1 MYLAMDVCTDQ
12 QAISQDY
19 WPTEESFQS
28 KEILKWRDIADT
40 VYKIKNVSHR
50 RGKFGDSVI
59 LTLETKNGDVYRVW
73 APKRLAE
80 DLLEDNSSQFVY
92 KRGLKRSETTGNE
105 YFDYD
110 LM

>member
-1 MYLAMDVCTDQ
+1 MARY
-12 QAISQDY
+12 SRH
-19 WPTEESFQS
+19 W
-28 KEILKWRDIADT
+28 
-40 VYKIKNVSHR
+40 

-80 DLLEDNSSQFVY
+80 VLLEDNSSQFVY